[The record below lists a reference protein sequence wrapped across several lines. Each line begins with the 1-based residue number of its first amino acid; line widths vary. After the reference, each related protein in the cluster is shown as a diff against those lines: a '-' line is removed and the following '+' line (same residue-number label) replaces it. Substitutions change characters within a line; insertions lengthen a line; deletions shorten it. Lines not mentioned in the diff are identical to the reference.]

1 MKLLALSTAEQGSS
15 LAIIDGDRLVCDE
28 YWDAK
33 QTHSKRLLTM
43 VEQMIEKRSGL
54 ALADIDAF
62 IAAKGPGSFTGLRIG
77 ISVIKGLAYAT
88 QKPAMGA
95 SSLDGIAFRFLHANM
110 PVCVMMDAKRN
121 EVYTALYS
129 FENGNILFKPTKCK
143 LEQFRPTKHEAI
155 SYFIA
160 GEDRACDEDGG
171 FAISGWTK
179 VRFENTGFILEDNRA
194 IAMGNYYFTDAD
206 GNEAKVEYTFG
217 YKMSNGALK
226 IDLHHS
232 SFPYNP

>member
-110 PVCVMMDAKRN
+110 PVCAMMDAKRN

-129 FENGNILFKPTKCK
+129 FENGRLVSKSKEVVGNPEKMLANIDEPTV
-143 LEQFRPTKHEAI
+143 FV
-155 SYFIA
+155 
-160 GEDRACDEDGG
+160 G
-171 FAISGWTK
+171 SGSK
-179 VRFENTGFILEDNRA
+179 AYQSLIE
-194 IAMGNYYFTDAD
+194 
-206 GNEAKVEYTFG
+206 
-217 YKMSNGALK
+217 K
-226 IDLHHS
+226 IDHSVIAS
-232 SFPYNP
+232 SFQDSVSAVALVQSLALDSKTRNFSNHPLAPVYLRKSDAELNFLKPIKS